1 MLPPIARATT
11 ISAGISVLAF
21 CTKLLY
27 IQTASGGAVAF
38 ILRVPSDSGGPGRGQ
53 ICLLRVQEKPQMPLC
68 KRFLKH
74 LSVPPSFLQPVSFP
88 AAPSYPVARGSAQ
101 MRRKIAPNT
110 RRVR

>member
-1 MLPPIARATT
+1 
-11 ISAGISVLAF
+11 
-21 CTKLLY
+21 
-27 IQTASGGAVAF
+27 
-38 ILRVPSDSGGPGRGQ
+38 
-53 ICLLRVQEKPQMPLC
+53 MPLC

-74 LSVPPSFLQPVSFP
+74 LSVPPSFLQPVSFA